1 MKKENWNESN
11 IPDQSGKIF
20 IVTGPT
26 SGLGKESVKVLVRKN
41 ATVIMAARN
50 IKKADSVKKEIL
62 AENNSAKIDIQEL
75 DLSSLESVNNF
86 STSINKKYKA
96 LDCLIN
102 NAGIMAC
109 PYSKTKDGF
118 EMQMGTNHLGHF
130 ALTGQLISLLKKTP
144 NSRVVNVASIAHTS
158 GNIDFDDLNW
168 EKRKYKTWSAYS
180 DTKLANL
187 YFTYELSRKLG
198 QDKGSPMVLA
208 SHPGW
213 TATDLQKH
221 SGMANFMNIFLG
233 QKVKVGSLGGLR
245 ATTDTTAQSD
255 NYFGSPS
262 LGGMKGHP
270 ALVKSNDLS
279 YNVDN
284 AKKLWKLS
292 EELTGVSYSI
302 D

>member
-50 IKKADSVKKEIL
+50 INKAESVANEIL
-62 AENNSAKIDIQEL
+62 EENKNAKIDIEEL
-75 DLSSLESVNNF
+75 DLSSLESVKNF
-86 STSINKKYKA
+86 SHLIIKKYKS

-118 EMQMGTNHLGHF
+118 EIQMGTNHLGHF

-144 NSRVVNVASIAHTS
+144 NSRVVNVSSIAHTS

-168 EKRKYKTWSAYS
+168 EKRKYRTWSAYS
-180 DTKLANL
+180 DSKLANL
-187 YFTYELSRKLG
+187 YFTYELSSKLG
-198 QDKGSPMVLA
+198 KDKGSPIILA

-213 TATDLQKH
+213 TATDLQRY
-221 SGMANFMNIFLG
+221 SGVANFMNIFLG
-233 QKVKVGSLGGLR
+233 QKVNIGALGGLR
-245 ATTDTTAQSD
+245 AATDSTVKSND
-255 NYFGSPS
+255 YFGSPS
-262 LGGMKGHP
+262 MGGMKGYP
-270 ALVKSNDLS
+270 VLVKSNELS
-279 YNVDN
+279 YNTDN

-292 EELTGVSYSI
+292 EELTGVIY

>member
-11 IPDQSGKIF
+11 ISDQSGKIF

-26 SGLGKESVKVLVRKN
+26 SGLGEETAKVLSRKN

-50 IKKADSVKKEIL
+50 IKKAESVANEIL
-62 AENNSAKIDIQEL
+62 VENKNAKIDIEEL
-75 DLSSLESVNNF
+75 DLTSLESIKNF
-86 STSINKKYKA
+86 SHQIFKKYKN

-118 EMQMGTNHLGHF
+118 EIQMGTNHLGHF

-144 NSRVVNVASIAHTS
+144 NSRVVNVSSIAHTS

-168 EKRKYKTWSAYS
+168 EKRKYRTWSAYS

-187 YFTYELSRKLG
+187 YFTYELSRKLRK
-198 QDKGSPMVLA
+198 DKGSPIILA

-213 TATDLQKH
+213 TATDLH
-221 SGMANFMNIFLG
+221 RYSGVANFMNIFLG
-233 QKVKVGSLGGLR
+233 QKVNIGALGGLR
-245 ATTDTTAQSD
+245 AATDQTVKSND
-255 NYFGSPS
+255 YFGSPS
-262 LGGMKGHP
+262 MGGMKGHP
-270 ALVKSNDLS
+270 VLVKSNKLS
-279 YNVDN
+279 YNTDN

-292 EELTGVSYSI
+292 EELTGVSY

>member
-50 IKKADSVKKEIL
+50 IKKAESVANEIL
-62 AENNSAKIDIQEL
+62 EENKNAKIDIEEL
-75 DLSSLESVNNF
+75 DLSSLESVKNF
-86 STSINKKYKA
+86 SQLIIKKYKS

-109 PYSKTKDGF
+109 PYSKTQDGF
-118 EMQMGTNHLGHF
+118 EIQMGTNHLGHF

-144 NSRVVNVASIAHTS
+144 NSRVVNVSSIAHTS

-168 EKRKYKTWSAYS
+168 EKRKYRTWSAYS

-198 QDKGSPMVLA
+198 KDKGSPIILA

-213 TATDLQKH
+213 TATELQRY
-221 SGMANFMNIFLG
+221 SGVANFMNIFLG
-233 QKVKVGSLGGLR
+233 QKVNIGALGGLR
-245 ATTDTTAQSD
+245 AATDLTAKSND
-255 NYFGSPS
+255 YFGSPS
-262 LGGMKGHP
+262 MGGMKGYP
-270 ALVKSNDLS
+270 VLVKSNELS
-279 YNVDN
+279 YNIDN

-292 EELTGVSYSI
+292 EELTGVSY

>member
-26 SGLGKESVKVLVRKN
+26 SGLGEETTRVLSRKN

-50 IKKADSVKKEIL
+50 IKKAESVANEIL
-62 AENNSAKIDIQEL
+62 AENKNAKIDIEEL
-75 DLSSLESVNNF
+75 DLTSLESIKNF
-86 STSINKKYKA
+86 SHQIFKKYKN

-118 EMQMGTNHLGHF
+118 EIQMGTNHLGHF
-130 ALTGQLISLLKKTP
+130 ALTGQLISLLKKTS
-144 NSRVVNVASIAHTS
+144 NSRVINVSSIAHLS

-168 EKRKYKTWSAYS
+168 EKRKYRTWSAYS

-187 YFTYELSRKLG
+187 YFTYELSSKLED
-198 QDKGSPMVLA
+198 DKGHPIILA
-208 SHPGW
+208 SHHGW
-213 TATDLQKH
+213 TATDLQRY
-221 SGMANFMNIFLG
+221 SGVANFMNIFLG
-233 QKVKVGSLGGLR
+233 QKVNIGALGGLR
-245 ATTDTTAQSD
+245 AATDLTAKSND
-255 NYFGSPS
+255 YFGSPS
-262 LGGMKGHP
+262 MGGMKGHP
-270 ALVKSNDLS
+270 VLVKSNELS
-279 YNVDN
+279 YNTDN

-292 EELTGVSYSI
+292 EELTGVIY

>member
-11 IPDQSGKIF
+11 ISDQSGKIF

-50 IKKADSVKKEIL
+50 INKAESVANEIL
-62 AENNSAKIDIQEL
+62 EENKNAKIDIEEL
-75 DLSSLESVNNF
+75 DLSSLESVKNF
-86 STSINKKYKA
+86 SQLIIKKYKS

-109 PYSKTKDGF
+109 PYSKTQDGF
-118 EMQMGTNHLGHF
+118 EIQMGTNHLGHF

-144 NSRVVNVASIAHTS
+144 NSRVVNVSSIAHTS

-168 EKRKYKTWSAYS
+168 EKRKYRTWSAYS

-187 YFTYELSRKLG
+187 YFTYQLSSKLG
-198 QDKGSPMVLA
+198 EDKGNPIILA

-213 TATDLQKH
+213 TATDLQRY
-221 SGMANFMNIFLG
+221 SGVANFMNIFLG
-233 QKVKVGSLGGLR
+233 QNVKVGALGGIR
-245 ATTDTTAQSD
+245 AATDPTAKSND
-255 NYFGSPS
+255 YFGSPS
-262 LGGMKGHP
+262 MGGMKGYP
-270 ALVKSNDLS
+270 VLVKSNELS
-279 YNVDN
+279 YNTDN
-284 AKKLWKLS
+284 ARKLWKLS
-292 EELTGVSYSI
+292 EELTGISY

>member
-11 IPDQSGKIF
+11 IPDQSGKVF

-26 SGLGKESVKVLVRKN
+26 SGLGKETAIVLARKN
-41 ATVIMAARN
+41 ATVIMGARN
-50 IKKADSVKKEIL
+50 IKKAESVKEEIL
-62 AENNSAKIDIQEL
+62 GENKNAKINIQEL
-75 DLSSLESVNNF
+75 DLSSLESVNNV

-118 EMQMGTNHLGHF
+118 EIQMGTNHLGHF

-233 QKVKVGSLGGLR
+233 QKVKVGALGVLR
-245 ATTDTTAQSD
+245 AATDPTAQSD

-262 LGGMKGHP
+262 MGGMKGHT

-279 YNVDN
+279 YNEDN

>member
-26 SGLGKESVKVLVRKN
+26 SGLGKESIKVLVRKN
-41 ATVIMAARN
+41 ANIIMAARN
-50 IKKADSVKKEIL
+50 IKKSNSIKKEIL
-62 AENNSAKIDIQEL
+62 AENKNAKIDIQEL

-86 STSINKKYKA
+86 SISINKKYKA

-102 NAGIMAC
+102 NAGVMAC

-118 EMQMGTNHLGHF
+118 EIQMGTNHLGHF

-168 EKRKYKTWSAYS
+168 EKRKYKTWSAYA

-213 TATDLQKH
+213 TATDLQRH

-233 QKVKVGSLGGLR
+233 QKVKVGALGGLR
-245 ATTDTTAQSD
+245 AATDPTAKSD

-262 LGGMKGHP
+262 MGGMKGPP

-279 YNVDN
+279 YNLDN

>member
-11 IPDQSGKIF
+11 ISDQSGKIF

-26 SGLGKESVKVLVRKN
+26 SGLGEETARVLSRKN
-41 ATVIMAARN
+41 ATIIMAARN
-50 IKKADSVKKEIL
+50 VNKAESVANKIL
-62 AENNSAKIDIQEL
+62 EENKNAKIDIEEL
-75 DLSSLESVNNF
+75 DLSRLESVKNF
-86 STSINKKYKA
+86 SHLIIKKYKS

-109 PYSKTKDGF
+109 TYSKTKDGF
-118 EMQMGTNHLGHF
+118 EIKMGTNHFGHF

-144 NSRVVNVASIAHTS
+144 NSRVVNVSSIAHTS

-168 EKRKYKTWSAYS
+168 EKRKYRTWSAYS

-187 YFTYELSRKLG
+187 YFTYELSRKLRK
-198 QDKGSPMVLA
+198 DKGSPIILA

-213 TATDLQKH
+213 TATDLQRY
-221 SGMANFMNIFLG
+221 SGVANFMNIFLG
-233 QKVKVGSLGGLR
+233 QKVNIGALGGLR
-245 ATTDTTAQSD
+245 AATDSTVKSND
-255 NYFGSPS
+255 YFGSPS
-262 LGGMKGHP
+262 MGGMKGYP
-270 ALVKSNDLS
+270 VLVKSNELS
-279 YNVDN
+279 YNTDN

-292 EELTGVSYSI
+292 EELTGVSY

>member
-50 IKKADSVKKEIL
+50 INKAESVANEIL
-62 AENNSAKIDIQEL
+62 EENKNAKIDIEEL
-75 DLSSLESVNNF
+75 DLSSLESVKNF
-86 STSINKKYKA
+86 SQLIIKKYKS

-118 EMQMGTNHLGHF
+118 EVQMGTNHLGHF

-144 NSRVVNVASIAHTS
+144 NSRVVNVSSIAHTS

-168 EKRKYKTWSAYS
+168 EKRKYRTWSAYS

-187 YFTYELSRKLG
+187 YFTYELSSKLG
-198 QDKGSPMVLA
+198 NDKGNPIILA

-213 TATDLQKH
+213 TATDLQRY
-221 SGMANFMNIFLG
+221 SGVANFMNIFLG
-233 QKVKVGSLGGLR
+233 QKVNIGALGGLR
-245 ATTDTTAQSD
+245 AATDLTAKSND
-255 NYFGSPS
+255 YFGSPS
-262 LGGMKGHP
+262 MGGMKGHHV
-270 ALVKSNDLS
+270 LVKSNKLS
-279 YNVDN
+279 YNTDN

-292 EELTGVSYSI
+292 EELTGVSY

>member
-50 IKKADSVKKEIL
+50 INKAESVANEIL
-62 AENNSAKIDIQEL
+62 EENKNAKIDIEEL
-75 DLSSLESVNNF
+75 DLSSLESVKNF
-86 STSINKKYKA
+86 SQLIIKKYKS

-118 EMQMGTNHLGHF
+118 EVQMGTNHLGHF

-144 NSRVVNVASIAHTS
+144 NSRVVNVSSIAHTS
-158 GNIDFDDLNW
+158 GNINFDDLNW
-168 EKRKYKTWSAYS
+168 EKRKYRTWSAYS

-187 YFTYELSRKLG
+187 YFTYELSRKLED
-198 QDKGSPMVLA
+198 DKSSPIILA

-213 TATDLQKH
+213 TATDLQRY
-221 SGMANFMNIFLG
+221 SGVANFMNIFLG
-233 QKVKVGSLGGLR
+233 QKVNIGALGGLR
-245 ATTDTTAQSD
+245 AATDLTAKSND
-255 NYFGSPS
+255 YFGSPS
-262 LGGMKGHP
+262 MGGMKGHP
-270 ALVKSNDLS
+270 VLVKSNKLS
-279 YNVDN
+279 YNTDN

-292 EELTGVSYSI
+292 EELTGVSY

>member
-20 IVTGPT
+20 IVTGTT
-26 SGLGKESVKVLVRKN
+26 SGLGEGTATVLARKN

-50 IKKADSVKKEIL
+50 IKKAESVANEIL
-62 AENNSAKIDIQEL
+62 EENKNAKIDIQEL

-118 EMQMGTNHLGHF
+118 EIQMGTNHLGHF

-144 NSRVVNVASIAHTS
+144 NSRVVNVSSIAHTS

-168 EKRKYKTWSAYS
+168 EKRKYRTWSAYS
-180 DTKLANL
+180 DSKLANL
-187 YFTYELSRKLG
+187 YFTYELSRKLEK
-198 QDKGSPMVLA
+198 DKGNPIILA

-213 TATDLQKH
+213 TATDLQRY
-221 SGMANFMNIFLG
+221 SGVANFMNIFLG
-233 QKVKVGSLGGLR
+233 QKVKVGTLGGIR
-245 ATTDTTAQSD
+245 AATDPTAKSND
-255 NYFGSPS
+255 YFGSPS
-262 LGGMKGHP
+262 MGGMKGYP
-270 ALVKSNDLS
+270 VLVMSNELS
-279 YNVDN
+279 YNTVN

-292 EELTGVSYSI
+292 EELTGVIY

>member
-11 IPDQSGKIF
+11 ISDQSGKIF

-26 SGLGKESVKVLVRKN
+26 SGLGEETAKVLSRKN

-50 IKKADSVKKEIL
+50 IKKAESVANEIL
-62 AENNSAKIDIQEL
+62 VENKNAKIDIEEL
-75 DLSSLESVNNF
+75 DLTSLESISSF
-86 STSINKKYKA
+86 SQSIIKKYKT

-118 EMQMGTNHLGHF
+118 EIQMGTNHLGHF

-144 NSRVVNVASIAHTS
+144 NSRVVNVSSIAHTS

-168 EKRKYKTWSAYS
+168 EKRKYRTWSAYS

-187 YFTYELSRKLG
+187 YFTYQLSSKLG
-198 QDKGSPMVLA
+198 KDKGNPIILA

-213 TATDLQKH
+213 TATDLQRY
-221 SGMANFMNIFLG
+221 SGVANFMNIFLG
-233 QKVKVGSLGGLR
+233 QKVKVGALGGIR
-245 ATTDTTAQSD
+245 AATDPTAKSND
-255 NYFGSPS
+255 YFGSPS
-262 LGGMKGHP
+262 MGGMKGYP
-270 ALVKSNDLS
+270 VLVKSNELS
-279 YNVDN
+279 YNTDN

-292 EELTGVSYSI
+292 EELTGVSY

>member
-50 IKKADSVKKEIL
+50 INKAESVANEIL
-62 AENNSAKIDIQEL
+62 EENKNAKIDIEEL
-75 DLSSLESVNNF
+75 DLSSLESVKNF
-86 STSINKKYKA
+86 SHLIIKKYKS

-118 EMQMGTNHLGHF
+118 EIQMGTNHLGHF

-144 NSRVVNVASIAHTS
+144 NSRVVNVSSIAHTS

-168 EKRKYKTWSAYS
+168 EKRKYRTWSAYS

-187 YFTYELSRKLG
+187 YFTYELSRKLEE
-198 QDKGSPMVLA
+198 DKGSPIILA

-213 TATDLQKH
+213 TATDLQRY
-221 SGMANFMNIFLG
+221 SGVANFMNIFLG
-233 QKVKVGSLGGLR
+233 QKVNIGALGGLR
-245 ATTDTTAQSD
+245 AATDSTVKSND
-255 NYFGSPS
+255 YFGSPS
-262 LGGMKGHP
+262 MGGMKGYP
-270 ALVKSNDLS
+270 VLVKSNELS
-279 YNVDN
+279 YNTDN

-292 EELTGVSYSI
+292 EELTGVIY

>member
-26 SGLGKESVKVLVRKN
+26 SGLGEETARVLSRKN

-50 IKKADSVKKEIL
+50 IKKAESVAKEIL
-62 AENNSAKIDIQEL
+62 AENKNAKIDIEEL
-75 DLSSLESVNNF
+75 DLSSLESISLF
-86 STSINKKYKA
+86 SQSINKKYKT

-118 EMQMGTNHLGHF
+118 EIQMGTNHLGHF

-144 NSRVVNVASIAHTS
+144 NSRVVNVSSIAHTS

-168 EKRKYKTWSAYS
+168 EKRKYRTWSAYS
-180 DTKLANL
+180 DSKLANL
-187 YFTYELSRKLG
+187 YFTYELSRKLEK
-198 QDKGSPMVLA
+198 DKGNPIILA

-213 TATDLQKH
+213 TATDLQRY
-221 SGMANFMNIFLG
+221 SGVANFMNIFLG
-233 QKVKVGSLGGLR
+233 QKVKVGTLGGIR
-245 ATTDTTAQSD
+245 AATDPTAKSND
-255 NYFGSPS
+255 YFGSPS
-262 LGGMKGHP
+262 MGGMKGYP
-270 ALVKSNDLS
+270 VLVMSNELS
-279 YNVDN
+279 YNTVN

-292 EELTGVSYSI
+292 EELTGVCY

>member
-20 IVTGPT
+20 IVTGTT
-26 SGLGKESVKVLVRKN
+26 SGLGEGTATVLARKN

-50 IKKADSVKKEIL
+50 IKKAESVANEIL
-62 AENNSAKIDIQEL
+62 EENKKAKIDIQEL

-118 EMQMGTNHLGHF
+118 EIQMGTNHLGHF

-144 NSRVVNVASIAHTS
+144 NSRVVNVSSIAHTS

-168 EKRKYKTWSAYS
+168 EKRKYRTWSAYS
-180 DTKLANL
+180 DSKLANL
-187 YFTYELSRKLG
+187 YFTYELSRKLEK
-198 QDKGSPMVLA
+198 DKGNPIILA

-213 TATDLQKH
+213 TATDLQRY
-221 SGMANFMNIFLG
+221 SGVANFMNIFLG
-233 QKVKVGSLGGLR
+233 QKVKVGTLGGIR
-245 ATTDTTAQSD
+245 AATDPTAKSND
-255 NYFGSPS
+255 YFGSPS
-262 LGGMKGHP
+262 MGGMKGYP
-270 ALVKSNDLS
+270 VLVKSNELS
-279 YNVDN
+279 YNTDN

-292 EELTGVSYSI
+292 EELTGVCY